1 MSSPPLA
8 STRLAVLRMRCAL
21 CCAAVLLWLACAPAA
36 QAFDRQAQ
44 TQRYQQWLADFE
56 RDLRQLAAV
65 PDPTDADVERIFA
78 DTVVPSSR
86 AVAFVRQLAAQPAG
100 TVSGEIAYQGRA
112 RLLLGLLRQSVVA
125 GDGGPYTD
133 APPGQAP
140 QRLRA
145 WYLHID
151 GGGQLERH
159 FNDPDAY
166 KPYRLP
172 PDGTLARGVYPFL
185 VFEDGPRL
193 RLGAM
198 TREYWDVVRFLDGL
212 QHG

>member
-8 STRLAVLRMRCAL
+8 STRLAVLRMRRAL
-21 CCAAVLLWLACAPAA
+21 CCAAVLLWLTCAPAA

-44 TQRYQQWLADFE
+44 TQRYQQWLTDFE

-65 PDPTDADVERIFA
+65 PNPTDADVERIFA

-112 RLLLGLLRQSVVA
+112 HLLLGLLRQSVVA

-140 QRLRA
+140 LRLRA

>member
-1 MSSPPLA
+1 MTSPSLA
-8 STRLAVLRMRCAL
+8 LPRPATHRLRHAL
-21 CCAAVLLWLACAPAA
+21 CCVAALLWLACAPAA

-44 TQRYQQWLADFE
+44 TQRYQQWLGDFE
-56 RDLRQLAAV
+56 RDLRRLAAT
-65 PDPTDADVERIFA
+65 PNPTDADVERLFA

-100 TVSGEIAYQGRA
+100 AVSGEIVFQGPT

-133 APPGQAP
+133 TPPGKAP
-140 QRLRA
+140 LQLRA

-151 GGGQLERH
+151 GGGQLERY
-159 FNDPDAY
+159 FNNPDAA

-172 PDGTLARGVYPFL
+172 PDGTLERGVYPFL
-185 VFEDGPRL
+185 VFDDGPRL

-198 TREYWDVVRFLDGL
+198 TREYWNVVRFVDDQ